1 MRNSS
6 GWLLLLVSGCLAA
19 SVAPAWSQDT
29 LESRLREALRSTTA
43 QLHSLQDQNDTQS
56 AELAKA
62 KAAIDTLTQ
71 QNSEL
76 TAKLEAAGAMK
87 AAPPPVDEDQLA
99 KLRAEVAAA
108 NARAAALRNQLAASE
123 AALRAK
129 TAEAQAQ
136 AAASAKTIAADQAL
150 IAAGRDTNRK
160 LQTVAMSILDTYKSE
175 SFRAVWLK
183 SYEPLLG
190 MAKVQVENIMQDYE
204 DKIRDQRLPAAATAK
219 P

>member
-1 MRNSS
+1 
-6 GWLLLLVSGCLAA
+6 LLLLVSVCLAA
-19 SVAPAWSQDT
+19 SVSPVLAQET
-29 LESRLREALRSTTA
+29 LESRLREALRKTTA
-43 QLHSLQDQNDTQS
+43 DLHALQDQNDAQS
-56 AELAKA
+56 ADLAKA
-62 KAAIDTLTQ
+62 KATVDTLTQ
-71 QNSEL
+71 ENSQL
-76 TAKLEAAGAMK
+76 KAKLEAMPAMT
-87 AAPPPVDEDQLA
+87 AAPTPPLDEDALA
-99 KLRAEVAAA
+99 KARAELAAA
-108 NARAAALRNQLAASE
+108 NARVSALRNQLAASE

-160 LQTVAMSILDTYKSE
+160 LQAVAMSIIDTYKSE
-175 SFRAVWLK
+175 SFRTVWLK

-190 MAKVQVENIMQDYE
+190 MDKVQVENIMQDYE